1 MVAIQVSES
10 TYQKL
15 RERAEKVGR
24 TIEDVI
30 LDSLTFP
37 TPQELAA
44 IEQHIREVLT
54 SPDSE
59 TRQKLYALC
68 RRYWLAHHD
77 YERLKLTDAELDEQ
91 FWLIDPQGIPR
102 LKSEQGQIEIPPD
115 PLEEFLGLF
124 SDSEI
129 TDASVTVHE
138 TVGKYYQDKYGR
150 TD

>member
-15 RERAEKVGR
+15 RERAEKAGR

-30 LDSLTFP
+30 LDSLTLP
-37 TPQELAA
+37 TPEELEA
-44 IEQHIREVLT
+44 IKQHIREVLT
-54 SPDSE
+54 NPESE
-59 TRQKLYALC
+59 TRQKIYALC
-68 RRYWLAHHD
+68 RRYWVEHHD

-102 LKSEQGQIEIPPD
+102 LTSEQGQVEIPPD

-129 TDASVTVHE
+129 TDASVTVHG
-138 TVGKYYQDKYGR
+138 TVEKYGR